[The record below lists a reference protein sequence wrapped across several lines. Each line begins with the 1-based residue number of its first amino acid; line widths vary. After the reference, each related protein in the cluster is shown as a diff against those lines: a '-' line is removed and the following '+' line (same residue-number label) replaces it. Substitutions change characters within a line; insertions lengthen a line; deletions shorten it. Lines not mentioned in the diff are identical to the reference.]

1 MLIGHAICPHI
12 TQASSDQREEAMMYF
27 YSIGRFLSDN
37 FCKSVIASHLT
48 KYQPRLTAGFLA
60 LTFCFIFTP
69 KPLIGE
75 SYQTEAVNEH
85 QLSNIRTAI
94 ELQQTGMSTAS
105 RDKLAESIA
114 NTSGKYSLDPLLVLA
129 VIQVESRFDH
139 KAVSSAGAQGLM
151 QVQPNVVT
159 ALVERGKMLP
169 TRKNIKDPRVNVEI
183 GTSYLAYLKEI
194 FGDWKI
200 ALTAYNA
207 GPSLVAKKMAAKE
220 KLSFVY
226 AQRVL
231 SARRELRQQLASVTD
246 QALGN
251 SEEEVTG

>member
-1 MLIGHAICPHI
+1 
-12 TQASSDQREEAMMYF
+12 MYF

-37 FCKSVIASHLT
+37 FCKSVIASHLM

-60 LTFCFIFTP
+60 LTFCFIFIP

-151 QVQPNVVT
+151 QVQPHVVT

-183 GTSYLAYLKEI
+183 GTSYLAYLKET

-220 KLSFVY
+220 KLSFGY

>member
-1 MLIGHAICPHI
+1 MPIAYIKLH
-12 TQASSDQREEAMMYF
+12 RLEEATMHF
-27 YSIGRFLSDN
+27 HSIGSLLWGKG
-37 FCKSVIASHLT
+37 CKRLMPAHL
-48 KYQPRLTAGFLA
+48 KSYRRRLTAGVLA
-60 LTFCFIFTP
+60 LGFYLVFSP
-69 KPLIGE
+69 RPLIGE
-75 SYQTEAVNEH
+75 SYQTDAVNEH
-85 QLSNIRTAI
+85 RLSKIRTAI

-105 RDKLAESIA
+105 RDTLAESIA
-114 NTSGKYSLDPLLVLA
+114 TTSGKYSLDPLLVLA

-169 TRKNIKDPRVNVEI
+169 TGKNIKDPRVNVEV
-183 GTSYLAYLKEI
+183 GVSYLAYLKDM
-194 FGDWKI
+194 FGDLKV

-207 GPSLVAKKMAAKE
+207 GPSSVAKKIAAKE
-220 KLSFVY
+220 KLSFDY

-231 SARRELRQQLASVTD
+231 SARRELRQQLASVTG

-251 SEEEVTG
+251 AEEEVTG

>member
-1 MLIGHAICPHI
+1 
-12 TQASSDQREEAMMYF
+12 
-27 YSIGRFLSDN
+27 
-37 FCKSVIASHLT
+37 
-48 KYQPRLTAGFLA
+48 
-60 LTFCFIFTP
+60 
-69 KPLIGE
+69 
-75 SYQTEAVNEH
+75 
-85 QLSNIRTAI
+85 
-94 ELQQTGMSTAS
+94 
-105 RDKLAESIA
+105 
-114 NTSGKYSLDPLLVLA
+114 
-129 VIQVESRFDH
+129 
-139 KAVSSAGAQGLM
+139 M

-169 TRKNIKDPRVNVEI
+169 TGKNIKDPRVNVEI

-207 GPSLVAKKMAAKE
+207 GPSAVAKKMAAKE
-220 KLSFVY
+220 KLSFDY

-251 SEEEVTG
+251 AEEEVTG